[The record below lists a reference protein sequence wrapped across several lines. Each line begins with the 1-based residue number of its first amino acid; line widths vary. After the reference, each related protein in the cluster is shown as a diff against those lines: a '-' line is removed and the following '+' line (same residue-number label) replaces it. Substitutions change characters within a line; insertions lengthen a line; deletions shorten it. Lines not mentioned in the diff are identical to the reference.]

1 MNKKNLNGRRNIMS
15 HDADGLKNFWEKK
28 IDKQTTEYKCEHERK
43 NKSALSK
50 LREEWSQ
57 RLESRI
63 NMLQSLNEDQKK
75 QLFGG
80 SKETQQHNANTA
92 A

>member
-1 MNKKNLNGRRNIMS
+1 MDKKNLNGRREIMT
-15 HDADGLKNFWEKK
+15 HDADGLKYFWEKK
-28 IDKQTTEYKCEHERK
+28 IEKQTTDYKCEHERK

-50 LREEWSQ
+50 LREEWTQ

-63 NMLQSLNEDQKK
+63 RLLQSFHEDQKK
-75 QLFGG
+75 QLCGG
-80 SKETQQHNANTA
+80 SKEAQQHNANTA